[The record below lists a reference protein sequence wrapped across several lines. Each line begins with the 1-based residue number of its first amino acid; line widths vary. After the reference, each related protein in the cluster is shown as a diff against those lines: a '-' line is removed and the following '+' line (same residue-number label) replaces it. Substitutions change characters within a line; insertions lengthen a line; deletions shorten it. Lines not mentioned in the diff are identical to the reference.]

1 MSGRWRG
8 SCFRILYLLDDRVF
22 TRLVDEMG
30 IGVGRVLRC
39 VRRDIVCD
47 ERERGE
53 GGEEGGVSEVWERRH
68 YWLRSELRIVA

>member
-1 MSGRWRG
+1 
-8 SCFRILYLLDDRVF
+8 LYLLGDRDYK
-22 TRLVDEMG
+22 RLVDKQWDGTE
-30 IGVGRVLRC
+30 RVLRC